1 MLGWIKCNPN
11 ISWFA
16 ACSLL
21 YLSESAYVS
30 ILACHKLQLL
40 LDSYFVLVKLS
51 FTHYI
56 PFGFQSCY
64 MMAFTSPFWSF
75 KCHFVLVRSVFF
87 AGNISKF
94 QLVTQAGKL
103 RVHCCVLLV
112 DQVVDL
118 APGTWPD
125 AARTCKLEPVM
136 IWGSRSSN
144 VLSRWLG
151 ALSPWHWSRCFQ
163 RKERTPPKR
172 RGLSIVVCQ
181 TSSSSW
187 LLQPVPKILPEL
199 DVWHW
204 FILYRFM

>member
-1 MLGWIKCNPN
+1 MVSHTMLGWIKCNPN

-21 YLSESAYVS
+21 YLSESAYVP
-30 ILACHKLQLL
+30 ILACHNLQLL

-151 ALSPWHWSRCFQ
+151 ALSPWH
-163 RKERTPPKR
+163 
-172 RGLSIVVCQ
+172 
-181 TSSSSW
+181 
-187 LLQPVPKILPEL
+187 
-199 DVWHW
+199 
-204 FILYRFM
+204 